1 MTKSAAM
8 PIFDTLAYNQTLV
21 ESGVPDK
28 QAQAM
33 TRAMEVALGQGVA
46 RHEDIVDLTSAMK
59 ADNIAGRND
68 LKTEITA
75 VRNELKA
82 DIASVRSELKAE
94 MASVRSD
101 MGIGFSKVE
110 IGFTKVNGKFHI
122 IYIMVGL
129 VLLLQASRLPWVTHL
144 LPFLK

>member
-1 MTKSAAM
+1 MAS
-8 PIFDTLAYNQTLV
+8 
-21 ESGVPDK
+21 
-28 QAQAM
+28 
-33 TRAMEVALGQGVA
+33 
-46 RHEDIVDLTSAMK
+46 
-59 ADNIAGRND
+59 
-68 LKTEITA
+68 
-75 VRNELKA
+75 VRSELKA

-94 MASVRSD
+94 IASVRSD